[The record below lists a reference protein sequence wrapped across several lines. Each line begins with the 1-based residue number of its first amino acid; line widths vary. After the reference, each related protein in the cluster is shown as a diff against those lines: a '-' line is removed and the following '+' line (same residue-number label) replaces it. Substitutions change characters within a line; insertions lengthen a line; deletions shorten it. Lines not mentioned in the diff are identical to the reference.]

1 MIEIIANSK
10 HKKSLLEL
18 EKIENI
24 LNREK
29 IEYKVLKTSK
39 TKNAQ
44 KLMAEVSSRQII
56 VIGGDGTIIIMEKIL
71 YTWRKDQEMTWHVRY
86 D

>member
-29 IEYKVLKTSK
+29 IEYKVLKNSK
-39 TKNAQ
+39 TK
-44 KLMAEVSSRQII
+44 
-56 VIGGDGTIIIMEKIL
+56 
-71 YTWRKDQEMTWHVRY
+71 
-86 D
+86 

>member
-1 MIEIIANSK
+1 MIEIIVNSK

-29 IEYKVLKTSK
+29 IEYRVLKTSE

-44 KLMAEVSSRQII
+44 KLMYYYNTNKIILNVGDNPII
-56 VIGGDGTIIIMEKIL
+56 VK
-71 YTWRKDQEMTWHVRY
+71 K
-86 D
+86 

>member
-1 MIEIIANSK
+1 MIEIIVNSK
-10 HKKSLLEL
+10 YKKSLLEL

-44 KLMAEVSSRQII
+44 WFQSYLP
-56 VIGGDGTIIIMEKIL
+56 
-71 YTWRKDQEMTWHVRY
+71 RKTVV
-86 D
+86 

>member
-1 MIEIIANSK
+1 MIEIIVNSK

-29 IEYKVLKTSK
+29 IEYRVLKTSE

-44 KLMAEVSSRQII
+44 KLMDEVSS
-56 VIGGDGTIIIMEKIL
+56 K
-71 YTWRKDQEMTWHVRY
+71 
-86 D
+86 

>member
-39 TKNAQ
+39 K
-44 KLMAEVSSRQII
+44 EFRSSNRNSIFAFLNI
-56 VIGGDGTIIIMEKIL
+56 TC
-71 YTWRKDQEMTWHVRY
+71 R
-86 D
+86 